1 MQPAHKRKP
10 SSHSILK
17 KEKAP
22 GYIEMESWKPVSN
35 FVGLY
40 EVSNRGNIR
49 SLKCNRVRP
58 MKKTKNSNNY
68 EKICLMK
75 NKIKHTLSVHR
86 LVGMAF
92 LVPVEGKTTIDH
104 IDQNPSNNNLG
115 NLRWAD
121 QTDQGINRKQY
132 SNTGEKNI
140 SQSINTGQFHVVIR
154 RYRTILL
161 NVAFS
166 TIEDAIKGR
175 DEFLLSLEM
184 P

>member
-1 MQPAHKRKP
+1 
-10 SSHSILK
+10 
-17 KEKAP
+17 
-22 GYIEMESWKPVSN
+22 MENWKSVVG
-35 FVGLY
+35 FEGLY
-40 EVSNRGNIR
+40 EVSDRGNVR
-49 SLKCNRVRP
+49 SLKCGRVRP
-58 MKKTKNSNNY
+58 MKKHKNKKNY
-68 EKICLMK
+68 ENLCLVK
-75 NKIKHTLSVHR
+75 NKMKHTLGVHR
-86 LVGMAF
+86 LVGTAF

-140 SQSINTGQFHVVIR
+140 SQSVNTGQYHVVIK
-154 RYRTILL
+154 RYRTMLL

-175 DEFLLSLEM
+175 DEFLATLEM

>member
-1 MQPAHKRKP
+1 MSNGNEYLRPLVSKWSQRRKESQPA
-10 SSHSILK
+10 ILYCNK
-17 KEKAP
+17 K
-22 GYIEMESWKPVSN
+22 
-35 FVGLY
+35 
-40 EVSNRGNIR
+40 
-49 SLKCNRVRP
+49 
-58 MKKTKNSNNY
+58 NY
-68 EKICLMK
+68 ENLCLVK
-75 NKIKHTLSVHR
+75 NKMKHTAAVHR
-86 LVGMAF
+86 LVGSAF

-140 SQSINTGQFHVVIR
+140 SQSIKTDRFHVVIK
-154 RYRTILL
+154 RYGTMLL

-175 DEFLLSLEM
+175 DEFLATLEM